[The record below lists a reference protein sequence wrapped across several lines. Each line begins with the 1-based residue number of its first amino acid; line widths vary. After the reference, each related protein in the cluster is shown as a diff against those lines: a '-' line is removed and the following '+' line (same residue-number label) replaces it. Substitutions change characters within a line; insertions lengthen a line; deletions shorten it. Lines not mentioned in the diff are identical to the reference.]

1 MYELKSVDV
10 WSCAKVAGVVYGCM
24 SLLLLPIVLLSIA
37 MSAGSAQP
45 FGVSTAVALTLLAI
59 FAPLVYVVLGMLFGV
74 LSAWIYNV
82 TAKWVGGLRLN
93 LQGDGIAVN
102 PPRATGSV

>member
-10 WSCAKVAGVVYGCM
+10 WSCAKVAGVVYGCL
-24 SLLLLPIVLLSIA
+24 SLLLLPIALLSIA

-59 FAPLVYVVLGMLFGV
+59 FAPLVYAVLGMLFGA
-74 LSAWIYNV
+74 LSAGIYNV
-82 TAKWVGGLRLN
+82 TAKWVGGLHLN
-93 LQGDGIAVN
+93 LHCDSIAAN
-102 PPRATGSV
+102 PPPAIGSV